1 MLYSYIHVDW
11 VFSGQA
17 VRAAECP
24 EWCRGLRGSLLS
36 VSLGGSRA
44 RGRPENY
51 KVAETK
57 LCWTQRKTLPGTA
70 GSISGCEILNY

>member
-24 EWCRGLRGSLLS
+24 EWCRGLRGVCSQYHWVGAGPGAAL
-36 VSLGGSRA
+36 
-44 RGRPENY
+44 
-51 KVAETK
+51 KITK
-57 LCWTQRKTLPGTA
+57 
-70 GSISGCEILNY
+70 